1 MLAQQVN
8 QFKVW
13 LQHNENPA
21 YRKLFLI
28 LKTVR
33 ACDIPTPKI
42 YNKLVGFAYSGFN
55 SVWNNLIRVMIH
67 TPAFKGRLSDYGR
80 GLYLFGGVPFV
91 SGPLSISL
99 GEECRISGQ
108 TTFSARPQSNNPSL
122 IVGSNVDIGWQ
133 STFAVGNKIVIGDNV
148 RIAGRAFL
156 FGYSGHSLDA
166 ELRAKGL
173 GDLDCDVGDI
183 VLNKDV
189 WLGTN
194 VTVCPNVTIGE
205 GTIVGTGSV
214 VTKDLPPFVVA
225 AGNPAKVIRS
235 LVQHSSSDEENSHA

>member
-1 MLAQQVN
+1 MLAQQLNHV
-8 QFKVW
+8 KVW
-13 LQHNENPA
+13 LQHHENPT
-21 YRKLFLI
+21 YRKMFLI
-28 LKTVR
+28 LKSIR
-33 ACDIPTPKI
+33 ACDLPTPKWL
-42 YNKLVGFAYSGFN
+42 NKLISFCYSSLVTFYH
-55 SVWNNLIRVMIH
+55 NLIRVTVH
-67 TPAFKGRLSDYGR
+67 TPAFKGRLTHYGR

-91 SGPLSISL
+91 SGPLSIIL
-99 GEECRISGQ
+99 GNDCRVSGQ
-108 TTFSARPQSNNPSL
+108 TTFSARPQSTNPEL

-133 STFAVGNKIVIGDNV
+133 STFAIGQRIIIGDNV

-156 FGYSGHSLDA
+156 FGYSGHSLDPD
-166 ELRAKGL
+166 LRAQGF

-183 VLNKDV
+183 ILEKDV

-194 VTVCPNVTIGE
+194 VTICPNVTVGQ

-235 LVQHSSSDEENSHA
+235 LDSKE